1 MQKEKGLLMRL
12 SYAVDKSGQLVNHQR
27 NGCEALG
34 GELLICNVQDDVRS
48 AYIMAGVNTVPICL
62 ETTVPRSVSRAE
74 AGSAEY
80 LAIQG
85 AFFNKR
91 WPSLRVAFRSQF
103 PSLFLDRA
111 RDDS

>member
-48 AYIMAGVNTVPICL
+48 ACKVFGVDTFPKHF
-62 ETTVPRSVSRAE
+62 SRKWR
-74 AGSAEY
+74 
-80 LAIQG
+80 Q
-85 AFFNKR
+85 
-91 WPSLRVAFRSQF
+91 
-103 PSLFLDRA
+103 
-111 RDDS
+111 